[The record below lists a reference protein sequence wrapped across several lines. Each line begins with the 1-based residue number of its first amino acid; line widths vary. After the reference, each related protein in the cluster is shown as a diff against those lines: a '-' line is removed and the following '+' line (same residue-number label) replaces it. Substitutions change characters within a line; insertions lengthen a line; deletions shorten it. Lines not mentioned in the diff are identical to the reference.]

1 MQKFFDAFF
10 GLIAWICKI
19 MIMIQVVCVTIVV
32 IGRYVFNVTPPW
44 GEELT
49 LFCLVWMSMIGMSL
63 PIRDNTHLHITMFDN
78 VFPKRVL
85 SFLDK
90 MADVIVVLFS
100 IVIIVAGIGMT
111 KQSARQI
118 LHGMRISKAYLY
130 AAVPVSGITFLI
142 AELERIMNTWGKKG
156 SELK

>member
-1 MQKFFDAFF
+1 MQKAFDAFF
-10 GLIAWICKI
+10 GLIALLCKI

-32 IGRYVFNVTPPW
+32 IGRYIFNITPPW

-49 LFCLVWMSMIGMSL
+49 LFCLVWMSLLGMAL
-63 PIRDNTHLHITMFDN
+63 PIRDNSHLHITMFDN
-78 VFPKRVL
+78 IFSKRVL

-90 MADVIVVLFS
+90 MADVIAVLFS

-111 KQSARQI
+111 KQSARSL

-130 AAVPVSGITFLI
+130 AAVPSAGVTFLI
-142 AELERIMNTWGKKG
+142 AELERIINTWGKKG

>member
-10 GLIAWICKI
+10 GLIGLICKV

-32 IGRYVFNVTPPW
+32 VGRYIFNVTPPW

-78 VFPKRVL
+78 VFSTRVL

-130 AAVPVSGITFLI
+130 AAVPVSGVTFLI
-142 AELERIMNTWGKKG
+142 AELERIMNTWGRKG
-156 SELK
+156 VN